1 MGQDGARGARDSF
14 ETLTMLKKLDI
25 DTDSEVARF
34 FTQVHHALVRIN
46 LATGKALIIHSY
58 IADEVGGLY
67 RWDDYLTT
75 HTQAYVEASDQPRAI
90 QNFCVR
96 ALKKNALSGQELCV
110 MDFAACG
117 LTSRREHIS
126 LISYIPPGHKN
137 IAYFCVRSTVN
148 NSIDSSII
156 NQFVYQNSDFF
167 LYIDA
172 TNNSYI
178 RFSGERCGTALPPSS
193 TNYARDLRAYILS
206 HVVEED
212 QALVLRELE
221 LGHMVRH
228 LDRDGTNSFT
238 YGVTAPDGYRRKKV
252 TYYYH
257 DAATHMILL
266 ARTDITDIYNEMVEK
281 QNKLTAA
288 LALAQT
294 DPLTGLYNMRA
305 TMDRVN
311 AACAAKGHIHALLF
325 IDLDNFKAIN
335 DTLGHATGD
344 EVLRAVA
351 DILRENTPVDGITG
365 RVGGDEFVLLTRCE
379 NIAAIKRLASSIN
392 AALHDVPLGD
402 SGRTLS
408 GSVGIALS
416 PTDGTS
422 YYDLL
427 KTADGKLYRAKA
439 AGKNQYC
446 V

>member
-1 MGQDGARGARDSF
+1 MGLYTERGALAA
-14 ETLTMLKKLDI
+14 LTMLKKLDI
-25 DTDSEVARF
+25 DVDSEVARF

-46 LATGKALIIHSY
+46 LVTGKALVIHST
-58 IADEVGGLY
+58 IASEVGGVY
-67 RWDDYLTT
+67 RWDEYLAT
-75 HTQAYVEASDQPRAI
+75 HTQEFIHESDQPRAI
-90 QNFCVR
+90 QNFGVR
-96 ALKKNALSGQELCV
+96 ALKKNALAGQELCV
-110 MDFAACG
+110 MDFAARG
-117 LTSRREHIS
+117 LTSTREELS

-137 IAYFCVRSTVN
+137 IAYFGVRSAVN
-148 NSIDSSII
+148 NSIDNSII

-193 TNYARDLRAYILS
+193 TNYSRDLRAYILS
-206 HVVEED
+206 HVVPED

-221 LGHMVRH
+221 LAHMIRH

-257 DAATHMILL
+257 DAVTKMILL
-266 ARTDITDIYNEMVEK
+266 ARTDITDIYNEMVKK
-281 QNKLTAA
+281 QNRLTAA

-311 AACAAKGHIHALLF
+311 AACGEPGNVHALLF
-325 IDLDNFKAIN
+325 IDLDNFKSIN

-351 DILRENTPVDGITG
+351 AILRENTPAGGITG
-365 RVGGDEFVLLTRCE
+365 RVGGDEFVILSRCE

-392 AALHDVPLGD
+392 EALNEVPLGS

-408 GSVGIALS
+408 GSVGIALA